1 MEGAP
6 KSSSA
11 TPRRSSKPTSTPMLS
26 KQREPTAQP
35 WRTSHREG
43 TRQRQ
48 QPPSRRRHTDSLSK
62 QQPHT
67 TVSTVGRAS
76 LRRRQR
82 LHLRTSLRRRLRLH
96 RLTSLRQRPLLPTK
110 QAHSTQSG
118 TCPRTHQTRARD
130 YSRPSAKLRTAWS
143 RRPSRRSGNSSAGKS
158 TVPSWGAR
166 LRRRSACCKIRKTKQ
181 LFGSASTTCCWKSI
195 QARWPPRQQAVQSLR
210 LSAAST

>member
-48 QPPSRRRHTDSLSK
+48 QPPSRRRPTDSLSK

-76 LRRRQR
+76 LRRRPRLHRRTSLRRRQR
-82 LHLRTSLRRRLRLH
+82 LHLRTSLRRRQRLH
-96 RLTSLRQRPLLPTK
+96 LRTK
-110 QAHSTQSG
+110 QAPSTLLG
-118 TCPRTHQTRARD
+118 TCPPTHQTRANV
-130 YSRPSAKLRTAWS
+130 YNKTSVKPRTGE
-143 RRPSRRSGNSSAGKS
+143 RRGRFWRSGNSSGEKS
-158 TVPSWGAR
+158 TA
-166 LRRRSACCKIRKTKQ
+166 
-181 LFGSASTTCCWKSI
+181 
-195 QARWPPRQQAVQSLR
+195 QS
-210 LSAAST
+210 

>member
-48 QPPSRRRHTDSLSK
+48 QPPSRRRPTDSLSK

-76 LRRRQR
+76 LRRRPRLHRLTSLRRRQR
-82 LHLRTSLRRRLRLH
+82 LHLRTSLRRRQRLH
-96 RLTSLRQRPLLPTK
+96 LRTSLRRRQRLHLRTK
-110 QAHSTQSG
+110 QAPSTLLG
-118 TCPRTHQTRARD
+118 TCPPTHQTRANV
-130 YSRPSAKLRTAWS
+130 YNKTSVKPRTGE
-143 RRPSRRSGNSSAGKS
+143 RRGRFWRSGNSSGEKS
-158 TVPSWGAR
+158 TA
-166 LRRRSACCKIRKTKQ
+166 
-181 LFGSASTTCCWKSI
+181 
-195 QARWPPRQQAVQSLR
+195 QS
-210 LSAAST
+210 